1 MSRSTHQEAG
11 GLAEAGPAVGLEG
24 EEAGRRN
31 WLVGIDHLLGPSSTA
46 HIVFDFACSGV
57 GTAACGPGVLPKYQL
72 PAQNFSGQVLFE
84 FES

>member
-1 MSRSTHQEAG
+1 VSSVQIADSLKARFAS
-11 GLAEAGPAVGLEG
+11 PVGLTIRPWSPYQV
-24 EEAGRRN
+24 AKTSH
-31 WLVGIDHLLGPSSTA
+31 DHLLGDSSTA

>member
-1 MSRSTHQEAG
+1 
-11 GLAEAGPAVGLEG
+11 
-24 EEAGRRN
+24 
-31 WLVGIDHLLGPSSTA
+31 
-46 HIVFDFACSGV
+46 VFDFACSGV